1 MMFELFKLSEIG
13 FSKLEILAYV
23 ENQVDNGAR
32 DYDAFEDA
40 DSAVYR
46 YKNEKPER

>member
-1 MMFELFKLSEIG
+1 MLLELFKLSEIG
-13 FSKLEILAYV
+13 FTNLEILAYV

-40 DSAVYR
+40 DSAVHR
-46 YKNEKPER
+46 YENEKPER